1 MIIDKDLL
9 EDENGFYELNWWGKT
24 KKDFESLTGFQF
36 SSKDFEFKDAVK
48 KLLHFL
54 QVKGKEMLVRN
65 VRFKVKTVLLHSEF
79 LTINL
84 KDDVYEEGNVHL
96 KWTFD
101 GKKSGTTLQ
110 CTKVKGC
117 DPVLVQKIFL
127 VVKFLIDGFLDNVF
141 SPEKLESFIVGCE
154 ESKDTC
160 KSCGLVFKTPTGVTE
175 HKCSFLHQ
183 NDIVEQMEFT

>member
-24 KKDFESLTGFQF
+24 KKDFKSLTGFQF

-79 LTINL
+79 LTIKL
-84 KDDVYEEGNVHL
+84 KDDVYEEGNV
-96 KWTFD
+96 
-101 GKKSGTTLQ
+101 
-110 CTKVKGC
+110 
-117 DPVLVQKIFL
+117 
-127 VVKFLIDGFLDNVF
+127 
-141 SPEKLESFIVGCE
+141 
-154 ESKDTC
+154 
-160 KSCGLVFKTPTGVTE
+160 
-175 HKCSFLHQ
+175 
-183 NDIVEQMEFT
+183 